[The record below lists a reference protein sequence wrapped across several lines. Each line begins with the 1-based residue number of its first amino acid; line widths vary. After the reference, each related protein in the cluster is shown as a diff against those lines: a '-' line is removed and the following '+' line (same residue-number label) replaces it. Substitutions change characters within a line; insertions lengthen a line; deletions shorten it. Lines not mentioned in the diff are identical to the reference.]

1 MDAFRS
7 LAQRTKILIVLSTL
21 FLFTVSVG
29 VLVFGAENLMP
40 ANSLIENASE
50 GAQADMLY
58 VKPEM
63 PEEGEH

>member
-7 LAQRTKILIVLSTL
+7 LSQKTRILIVLSTL
-21 FLFTVSVG
+21 FLFTLSLG
-29 VLVFGAENLMP
+29 VLVFGSDNLMP

-58 VKPEM
+58 VEM
-63 PEEGEH
+63 KIEEAIGH